1 MFHLGRPSN
10 LGMLLTQR
18 GDLANPFLIIM
29 IKSSQFLTPVFLLD
43 TSIRVEYIIMLVHLG
58 VKI

>member
-1 MFHLGRPSN
+1 MLHLGGPSN

-18 GDLANPFLIIM
+18 DDLENPFLIIM
-29 IKSSQFLTPVFLLD
+29 IKSSLFLTPVFLLD